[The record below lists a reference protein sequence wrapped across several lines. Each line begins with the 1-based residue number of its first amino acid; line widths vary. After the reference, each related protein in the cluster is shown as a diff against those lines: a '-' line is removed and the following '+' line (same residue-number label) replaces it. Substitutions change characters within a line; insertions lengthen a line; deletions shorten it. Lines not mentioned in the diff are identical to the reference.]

1 MQRASSLACGRPH
14 RKQTAEV
21 ECRNADDVDISRHLD
36 CERSSE
42 QREMLRTGVRPDRAS
57 DTCMCMLGRRASGLT
72 DSRWS
77 RPVVRELFD
86 RSAVAQHRVDGHGV
100 CARAVRPAPAT
111 QQLNAFESRFR
122 SYTGSDT
129 DIRGRKFV
137 PGTRTAAPTRT
148 DEGNSSR
155 CSASNVRVVLPPP
168 VHFYN
173 EGGFPVLPQVTSG
186 R

>member
-1 MQRASSLACGRPH
+1 MSGVRAASP
-14 RKQTAEV
+14 QTNSPV

-100 CARAVRPAPAT
+100 CARDVRPAPAT

-122 SYTGSDT
+122 SYTVTQTQGVGHGYPGSKVRSGHAHGRADAN
-129 DIRGRKFV
+129 RRRKFV
-137 PGTRTAAPTRT
+137 T
-148 DEGNSSR
+148 
-155 CSASNVRVVLPPP
+155 VQRV
-168 VHFYN
+168 
-173 EGGFPVLPQVTSG
+173 ECACGFTSD
-186 R
+186 RALLQ